1 MKMEQ
6 ALNITSEIGE
16 LQTVLVKRPGSELE
30 NITPEYLESL
40 LFDDIPYLKMMQKEH
55 DFFAKTMRDSNI
67 EVLYLEKLAA
77 EALREANNKESFLT
91 KMIKESNQMDES
103 ALYVRDYLMSFDE
116 EEMIRKLMSGL
127 KKSEIPERKKKH
139 LNEMM
144 DEQYPFFLDPL
155 PNLYFTRDPAAVIG
169 NGVTINRMFQPARRR
184 ESIFIELILKHHPRF
199 SNQDIPVWSGRRE
212 SFSLEGGDELVLNE
226 ETVLVGVSE
235 RTDARAVE
243 RLAESLFNRSPKI
256 KRVLAVEIPETR
268 SFMHL
273 DTVFTM
279 VNFAQFTIHPA
290 IQNQQGELNIY
301 ILEKSENGLE
311 ITPRRDFQRVI
322 AEVLDEPEIE
332 FIPCGGED
340 VIVSAREQWNDGANT
355 LAIAPGEVI
364 TYDRNQVS
372 NDLLRSAGIKVHEVI
387 SSELSR
393 GRGGPRCMTMPLVR
407 ENLK

>member
-1 MKMEQ
+1 MKMEK
-6 ALNITSEIGE
+6 ALDITSEIGK

-55 DFFAKTMRDSNI
+55 DFFVKRMQDSNI

-77 EALREANNKESFLT
+77 EALRKAGNKETFLT
-91 KMIKESNQMDES
+91 KMINESNQMDES
-103 ALYVRDYLMSFDE
+103 ALYVRDYLMSFNE
-116 EEMIRKLMSGL
+116 EEMIRKLMAGL

-144 DEQYPFFLDPL
+144 SEQYPFFLDPL

-169 NGVTINRMFQPARRR
+169 SGVTINKMFQPARRR

-199 SNQDIPVWSGRRE
+199 SNQEIPIWSGRE
-212 SFSLEGGDELVLNE
+212 ETFSLEGGDELVLNE
-226 ETVLVGVSE
+226 ETVIVGVSE

-243 RLAESLFNRSPKI
+243 RLAESLFTRAPKI
-256 KRVLAVEIPETR
+256 KKVLAVEIPETR

-279 VNFAQFTIHPA
+279 VSDAQFTIHPA
-290 IQNQQGELNIY
+290 IQNQQGELNVY
-301 ILEKSENGLE
+301 ILEKGENGLE
-311 ITPRRDFQRVI
+311 ITPRRDFRRVI
-322 AEVLDEPEIE
+322 AEVLEVPEVE

-372 NDLLRSAGIKVHEVI
+372 NDLLRRAGIKVHEVI

-407 ENLK
+407 ENL

>member
-1 MKMEQ
+1 MKMEK
-6 ALNITSEIGE
+6 ALNITSEIGK

-55 DFFAKTMRDSNI
+55 DFFVKRMQDSNI

-77 EALREANNKESFLT
+77 EALRKAGNKETFLT
-91 KMIKESNQMDES
+91 KMINESNQMDES
-103 ALYVRDYLMSFDE
+103 SLYVRDYLMSFNE
-116 EEMIRKLMSGL
+116 EEMIRKLMAGL

-144 DEQYPFFLDPL
+144 SEQYPFFLDPL

-169 NGVTINRMFQPARRR
+169 SGVTINKMFQPARRR

-199 SNQDIPVWSGRRE
+199 SNQEVPIWSGRE
-212 SFSLEGGDELVLNE
+212 EPFSLEGGDELVLNE
-226 ETVLVGVSE
+226 ETVIVGVSE
-235 RTDARAVE
+235 RTDARTVE
-243 RLAESLFNRSPKI
+243 RLAESLFARTPKI
-256 KRVLAVEIPETR
+256 KKVLAVEIPETR

-279 VNFAQFTIHPA
+279 VSDAQFTIHPA
-290 IQNQQGELNIY
+290 IQNQQGELNVY
-301 ILEKSENGLE
+301 ILEKGENGLE
-311 ITPRRDFQRVI
+311 ITPRRDFRRVI
-322 AEVLDEPEIE
+322 AEVLEVPEVE

-372 NDLLRSAGIKVHEVI
+372 NDLLRRAGIKVHEVI

-407 ENLK
+407 ENL

>member
-1 MKMEQ
+1 MENT
-6 ALNITSEIGE
+6 LNITSEIGK
-16 LQTVLVKRPGSELE
+16 LRTVLVKRPGSELE
-30 NITPEYLESL
+30 NITPEYLHSL

-55 DFFAKTMRDSNI
+55 DYFVKTMQDAQI
-67 EVLYLEKLAA
+67 EVLYLENLAA
-77 EALREANNKESFLT
+77 EALRESGDKEIFLT
-91 KMIKESNQMDES
+91 KMIQESSQLDAS

-116 EEMIRKLMSGL
+116 KEMIKKLMSGV
-127 KKSEIPERKKKH
+127 KKSEIPARKKKH

-144 DEQYPFFLDPL
+144 ENQYPFFLDPL

-169 NGVTINRMFQPARRR
+169 NGVTINKMFQPARRK
-184 ESIFIELILKHHPRF
+184 ESMFMELILQHHPRF
-199 SNQDIPVWSGRRE
+199 SKQEIPIWTDRE
-212 SFSLEGGDELVLNE
+212 AQFPMEGGDELILNK
-226 ETVLVGVSE
+226 ETILIGVSE

-243 RLAESLFNRSPKI
+243 QLAENLFRRETQI

-279 VNFAQFTIHPA
+279 VNYDQFTIHPA
-290 IQNQQGELNIY
+290 IQNQQGELNVY
-301 ILEKSENGLE
+301 ILEQGDNGLE
-311 ITPRRDFQRVI
+311 ITPRKDFQRVM
-322 AEVLDEPEIE
+322 AEVLEVPEVD

-372 NDLLRSAGIKVHEVI
+372 NELLRSAGIKVHEVI

-393 GRGGPRCMTMPLVR
+393 GRGGPRCMSMPLVR
-407 ENLK
+407 ENL

>member
-1 MKMEQ
+1 MENT
-6 ALNITSEIGE
+6 LNITSEIGK
-16 LQTVLVKRPGSELE
+16 LRTVLVKRPGSELE
-30 NITPEYLESL
+30 NITPEYLHSL

-55 DFFAKTMRDSNI
+55 DYFVKTMQDAQI
-67 EVLYLEKLAA
+67 EVLYLENLAA
-77 EALREANNKESFLT
+77 EALRESGDKEIFLT
-91 KMIKESNQMDES
+91 KMIQESSQLDAS

-116 EEMIRKLMSGL
+116 KDMIKKLMSGV
-127 KKSEIPERKKKH
+127 KKSEIPAQKKKH

-144 DEQYPFFLDPL
+144 ENQYPFFLDPL

-169 NGVTINRMFQPARRR
+169 NGVTINKMFQPARRK
-184 ESIFIELILKHHPRF
+184 ESMFMELILQHHPRF
-199 SNQDIPVWSGRRE
+199 SKQEIPIWTDRE
-212 SFSLEGGDELVLNE
+212 AQFPMEGGDELILNK
-226 ETVLVGVSE
+226 ETILIGVSE

-243 RLAESLFNRSPKI
+243 QLAEKLFSRETQI

-279 VNFAQFTIHPA
+279 VNYDQFTIHPA
-290 IQNQQGELNIY
+290 IQNQQGELNVY
-301 ILEKSENGLE
+301 ILEQGDNGLE
-311 ITPRRDFQRVI
+311 ITPRKDFQRVM
-322 AEVLDEPEIE
+322 AEVLEVPEVD

-372 NDLLRSAGIKVHEVI
+372 NELLRSAGIKVHEVI

-393 GRGGPRCMTMPLVR
+393 GRGGPRCMSMPLVR
-407 ENLK
+407 ENL

>member
-6 ALNITSEIGE
+6 ALSITSEIGK

-199 SNQDIPVWSGRRE
+199 SNQDIPVWSGRGE
-212 SFSLEGGDELVLNE
+212 PFSLEGGDELVLNE

-322 AEVLDEPEIE
+322 AEVLDEPEID

>member
-1 MKMEQ
+1 MEK
-6 ALNITSEIGE
+6 ALNITSEIGK

-55 DFFAKTMRDSNI
+55 DFFVKRMQDSNI

-77 EALREANNKESFLT
+77 EALRKAGNKETFLT
-91 KMIKESNQMDES
+91 KMINESNQMDES
-103 ALYVRDYLMSFDE
+103 ALYVRDYLMSFNE
-116 EEMIRKLMSGL
+116 EEMIRKLMAGL

-144 DEQYPFFLDPL
+144 SEQYPFFLDPL

-169 NGVTINRMFQPARRR
+169 SGVTINKMFQPARRR

-199 SNQDIPVWSGRRE
+199 SNQEIPIWSGRE
-212 SFSLEGGDELVLNE
+212 ETFSLEGGDELVLNE
-226 ETVLVGVSE
+226 ETVIVGVSE

-243 RLAESLFNRSPKI
+243 RLAESLFTRAPKI
-256 KRVLAVEIPETR
+256 KKVLAVEIPETR

-279 VNFAQFTIHPA
+279 VSDAQFTIHPA
-290 IQNQQGELNIY
+290 IQNQQGELNVY
-301 ILEKSENGLE
+301 ILEKGENGLE
-311 ITPRRDFQRVI
+311 ITPRRDFRRVI
-322 AEVLDEPEIE
+322 AEVLEVPEVE

-372 NDLLRSAGIKVHEVI
+372 NDLLRRAGIKVHEVI

-407 ENLK
+407 ENL

>member
-1 MKMEQ
+1 MEVENT
-6 ALNITSEIGE
+6 LNITSEIGK
-16 LQTVLVKRPGSELE
+16 LRTVLVKRPGSELE
-30 NITPEYLESL
+30 NITPEYLHSL

-55 DFFAKTMRDSNI
+55 DYFVKTMQDAQI
-67 EVLYLEKLAA
+67 EVLYLENLAA
-77 EALREANNKESFLT
+77 EALRESGDKEIFLT
-91 KMIKESNQMDES
+91 KMIQESSQLDAS

-116 EEMIRKLMSGL
+116 KEMIKKLMSGV
-127 KKSEIPERKKKH
+127 KKSEIPARKKKH

-144 DEQYPFFLDPL
+144 ENQYPFFLDPL

-169 NGVTINRMFQPARRR
+169 NGVTINKMFQPARRK
-184 ESIFIELILKHHPRF
+184 ESMFMELILQHHPRF
-199 SNQDIPVWSGRRE
+199 SKQEIPIWTDRE
-212 SFSLEGGDELVLNE
+212 AQFPMEGGDELILNK
-226 ETVLVGVSE
+226 ETILIGVSE

-243 RLAESLFNRSPKI
+243 QLAENLFRRETQI

-279 VNFAQFTIHPA
+279 VNYDQFTIHPA
-290 IQNQQGELNIY
+290 IQNQQGELNVY
-301 ILEKSENGLE
+301 ILEQGDNGLE
-311 ITPRRDFQRVI
+311 ITPRKDFQRVM
-322 AEVLDEPEIE
+322 AEVLEVPEVD

-372 NDLLRSAGIKVHEVI
+372 NELLRRAGIKVHEVI

-393 GRGGPRCMTMPLVR
+393 GRGGPRCMSMPLVR
-407 ENLK
+407 ENL

>member
-1 MKMEQ
+1 MEVENI
-6 ALNITSEIGE
+6 LNITSEIGQ
-16 LQTVLVKRPGSELE
+16 LKTVLVKRPGSELE
-30 NITPEYLESL
+30 NITPEYLQSL

-55 DFFAKTMRDSNI
+55 DYFVKTMQDSQI

-77 EALREANNKESFLT
+77 EALRESGNKEAFLT
-91 KMIKESNQMDES
+91 KMIRESNQMDAS

-116 EEMIRKLMSGL
+116 DEMINKLISGL
-127 KKSEIPERKKKH
+127 KKSEIPEQKKKH

-144 DEQYPFFLDPL
+144 EKQYPFFLDPL

-169 NGVTINRMFQPARRR
+169 NGVTINKMFQPARRR
-184 ESIFIELILKHHPRF
+184 ESMFMELILQHHPRF
-199 SNQDIPVWSGRRE
+199 NKQEIPIWINRE
-212 SFSLEGGDELVLNE
+212 AQFSMEGGDELILNE
-226 ETVLVGVSE
+226 ETILIGVSE

-243 RLAESLFNRSPKI
+243 QLAENLFSRGAEI

-279 VNFAQFTIHPA
+279 VNFDQFTIHPA
-290 IQNQQGELNIY
+290 IQNKQGELNVY
-301 ILEKSENGLE
+301 ILEKSDNNLE
-311 ITPRRDFQRVI
+311 ITLRKDFKHVI
-322 AEVLDEPEIE
+322 AEVLQVPEVD

-355 LAIAPGEVI
+355 LAIAPGEVV

-372 NDLLRSAGIKVHEVI
+372 NDLLRSAGINVHEVI

-407 ENLK
+407 ENL